1 MQKHHY
7 SIILLLLLLFN
18 LSGYSQYSI
27 SGYISTKEKNKTVYL
42 SLLRYN
48 EEVAIYPGQVL
59 ISTETDSSG
68 YFEITG
74 KLLPNKN
81 KLYRIHSNLKESATR
96 LEFIENGEDKNY
108 HNFIFSN
115 IDTIYFPKGNDVW
128 FSHPQNT
135 NSDDKQWQKSIKYE
149 LTLIEEYSKTQNADA
164 LIQAEKNFLYEFK
177 LFCSDSLSDPLV
189 KLLVF
194 SHIKRNVSSLSQDF
208 KSNPDFYY
216 DLSEELNEYYSGTSY
231 YTQFQE
237 EISKF
242 SASRVKQQY
251 LFHKRLN
258 YLLSAIILAILA
270 TLLFLLGKQKIKRKQ
285 ETNTELSALTAQEEK
300 IAKLIC
306 EGKLNNEIA
315 TQLFISLSTVKS
327 HIRSLYSKM
336 DVVNRQ
342 QLIEK
347 LQIHT
352 WD

>member
-7 SIILLLLLLFN
+7 PIILLLLFN

-81 KLYRIHSNLKESATR
+81 KLYRIHSNLKESATG

-135 NSDDKQWQKSIKYE
+135 NSDDTQWQKSIKYE

-164 LIQAEKNFLYEFK
+164 IIQAEKSFLDEFK

-189 KLLVF
+189 KLLAY
-194 SHIKRNVSSLSQDF
+194 SHIKRNVSGLSQDF

-216 DLSEELNEYYSGTSY
+216 DLSEELNKNYSGTSY
-231 YTQFQE
+231 YAQFQE
-237 EISKF
+237 EISKL
-242 SASRVKQQY
+242 SASIIQQKY

-258 YLLSAIILAILA
+258 YLFSAIIITILAIIL
-270 TLLFLLGKQKIKRKQ
+270 LLFRKLRMKSKK
-285 ETNTELSALTAQEEK
+285 EYITEVSTLTAQEEK
-300 IAKLIC
+300 ITKLIC
-306 EGKLNNEIA
+306 DGMSNKEIA
-315 TQLFISLSTVKS
+315 SSLFISHSTVKS
-327 HIRSLYSKM
+327 HIRSLYLKM
-336 DVVNRQ
+336 DVANRQ
-342 QLIEK
+342 QLVEK

-352 WD
+352 RD